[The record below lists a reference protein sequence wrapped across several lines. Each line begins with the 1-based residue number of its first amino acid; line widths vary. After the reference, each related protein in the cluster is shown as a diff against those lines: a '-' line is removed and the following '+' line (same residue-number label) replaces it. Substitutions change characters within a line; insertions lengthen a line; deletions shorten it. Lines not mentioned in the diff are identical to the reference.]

1 MRLLHPRH
9 AARRARLPRRSPAS
23 DPGRDPVRD
32 RGEPVPVHGLYAH
45 RRRDRGL
52 RGNGQ
57 GRARGAGVTMTRRA
71 PGEHP
76 APFRI
81 VGRPL
86 PRFDVAD
93 KVQGTTLYAAD
104 WRLPGMLAGRIL
116 RAVYPSARIRRISV
130 ENARALPGVAAV
142 LLADDVPQNA
152 LHEDPTG
159 LGLSSFATPV
169 LAADRVRYQ
178 GEPVALVAA
187 ESEVIAQAVLEA
199 IEVDYEPLPGVF
211 EPGAATAPDTPRLQP
226 E

>member
-1 MRLLHPRH
+1 MV
-9 AARRARLPRRSPAS
+9 RRT
-23 DPGRDPVRD
+23 PG
-32 RGEPVPVHGLYAH
+32 A
-45 RRRDRGL
+45 
-52 RGNGQ
+52 Q
-57 GRARGAGVTMTRRA
+57 
-71 PGEHP
+71 P

-142 LLADDVPQNA
+142 LTADDVPQNA

-169 LAADRVRYQ
+169 LAEAGRILVQRVLR
-178 GEPVALVAA
+178 
-187 ESEVIAQAVLEA
+187 SE
-199 IEVDYEPLPGVF
+199 
-211 EPGAATAPDTPRLQP
+211 
-226 E
+226 